1 MRCYC
6 VYDLYLSK
14 RTNVTGAY
22 DRKRWKYILE
32 YLPTYSTNLNFIEKK
47 IALSK
52 IKHNEISL

>member
-32 YLPTYSTNLNFIEKK
+32 YLSTYSIDFNLTEKK
-47 IALSK
+47 IALS
-52 IKHNEISL
+52 